1 MLTRLKIDHLLRGL
15 ALSTCLWAVPSAH
28 ADTPLRLDL
37 DLSFEENVTLFFDAL
52 ERGDPTDPDD
62 LFYLASN
69 LVSPVRAREMH
80 DVEIPR
86 AFRLRTIYA
95 DQIAQRFADYAAQPE
110 NRKRAIHYSYRAQ
123 FGRDGLWDRAAQG
136 LSDQRSMCQIFMQ
149 AINPTYQHEDERSCL
164 VTQRDLVI
172 AELPELPEE
181 PFSTLLRA
189 DIYARLFFLNGHVT
203 RGRPYLLLDRGEA
216 PPPDEWFEHVAPEQ
230 VRIAFQAWS
239 AWHYDDS
246 FWSWLRTQP
255 TPPEALQDAMALSGQ
270 CIPLMQVMDKTQLSE
285 TADYICGLLNYEMD
299 IDVATELLGQIPP
312 EAFEDI
318 PGAQLMHGALEMCSD
333 VEPRPRRSF
342 HPEETVSLARGRCTG
357 GVLYTIESSR
367 RCRPPLSLTPESGY
381 YLSEL
386 FASCRVADLLS
397 IADRNKVSRRT
408 GPRPPLA
415 EQHNPFAA
423 PPQRTD

>member
-15 ALSTCLWAVPSAH
+15 ALSTCLWAAPSAH

-37 DLSFEENVTLFFDAL
+37 DLSFEENVNLFFDAL

-95 DQIAQRFADYAAQPE
+95 DQIAQRFADYAAEPE
-110 NRKRAIHYSYRAQ
+110 NKKRAIYYSYHSR
-123 FGRDGLWDRAAQG
+123 FGGGSLWDRDADG
-136 LSDQRSMCQIFMQ
+136 LSDQRSICQIFMQ

-189 DIYARLFFLNGHVT
+189 DIHAYLFFLNDHARFT
-203 RGRPYLLLDRGEA
+203 GRIYTYDRGSE
-216 PPPDEWFEHVAPEQ
+216 PPPDEWFENVAPER
-230 VRIAFQAWS
+230 VKTAFDVWR

-255 TPPEALQDAMALSGQ
+255 IPPEALQDAMALSDL
-270 CIPLMQVMDKTQLSE
+270 CISLMQVMDKTQLSE

-299 IDVATELLGQIPP
+299 MDVATELLGQIPP

-318 PGAQLMHGALEMCSD
+318 PGAQLMHGALAMCSD

-342 HPEETVSLARGRCTG
+342 QPEETVSLARGRCTG
-357 GVLYTIESSR
+357 VVLHTLESSR

-386 FASCRVADLLS
+386 FASCRVANLLS
-397 IADRNKVSRRT
+397 IADRNQVSRRT

-415 EQHNPFAA
+415 EQHNPFAT